1 MKFQKAVKNLRTL
14 PCQFAAFYFFPSCF
28 SISTKKKAAGNVQ
41 YLKTKTFRY
50 THYKIVQTLT
60 TDMHG
65 VTKKMSIQQ
74 ADRLCTETIWRDF
87 WAGNLWYFFVYIG
100 RDSKTWSRSLF
111 TWRRSARPLKE
122 LSMHLLTRNR
132 PPTYLHVRCCVS
144 LSSAEAS
151 REKNW
156 TRIWNVGIMGR
167 GPEIPACSPFSSP
180 SLQYIHCSPSPLSP
194 SPPPPPP
201 SSQRTCGGERCCIL
215 FQWVLALHSFNI
227 SVQLRC
233 NLLPLVLSRH
243 RKWSGLWYV
252 AQESSPRSCKFV
264 YARIVEEKIRKEVR
278 KKWENFSFF
287 PCLPHPL
294 TVYFWCTFIDCA
306 FVQFQHL
313 QLNCWWRVCSVF

>member
-1 MKFQKAVKNLRTL
+1 MKFQKVKNLQTL

-65 VTKKMSIQQ
+65 VTKNMSVQQ
-74 ADRLCTETIWRDF
+74 TDRLCTETIWRDF

-111 TWRRSARPLKE
+111 SWRRSARPLKE
-122 LSMHLLTRNR
+122 LSIHLLTRNR
-132 PPTYLHVRCCVS
+132 PPTTYLHVRCCVS

-156 TRIWNVGIMGR
+156 TRIWNVGIMGG

-194 SPPPPPP
+194 PP
-201 SSQRTCGGERCCIL
+201 
-215 FQWVLALHSFNI
+215 
-227 SVQLRC
+227 
-233 NLLPLVLSRH
+233 LLPENLRRRKMLYLVPVSSR
-243 RKWSGLWYV
+243 
-252 AQESSPRSCKFV
+252 SS
-264 YARIVEEKIRKEVR
+264 
-278 KKWENFSFF
+278 
-287 PCLPHPL
+287 
-294 TVYFWCTFIDCA
+294 
-306 FVQFQHL
+306 FVQYFS
-313 QLNCWWRVCSVF
+313 SVAM